1 MEKGE
6 VNRIFFKILLITCFT
21 FELAGHAFLLRVDL
35 ANKDG
40 CQGCLSI
47 FLEIGYFAIFD
58 M

>member
-6 VNRIFFKILLITCFT
+6 VNQIFFKILLITCVT
-21 FELAGHAFLLRVDL
+21 FELAGQAFLLWVDL
-35 ANKDG
+35 ANKDWSK
-40 CQGCLSI
+40 GCLSI